1 MKMSGGVEWA
11 LHCCVLLSAATEPV
25 AAAKLAELHDASPTY
40 MAKQLQL
47 LSRAGLVRSAPGQS
61 GGYLLTRPATEIT
74 VLDVVEAIDGSQPA
88 FRCTEVRQRG
98 PMAIPAERCDAPAR
112 SRRSWNLPTMLGVIP
127 CARSPSAP
135 LLPPSPPPRQANCSI
150 PSRHGCPHEPDP
162 AAPTAGLSRPRQ
174 TGRRLAGMKSKKAVN
189 LLRRSR
195 LS

>member
-98 PMAIPAERCDAPAR
+98 PMAIPAERCDAPCPIAQVMESADHAWR
-112 SRRSWNLPTMLGVIP
+112 DSLRAVTIGTLAATVT
-127 CARSPSAP
+127 ATTPSE
-135 LLPPSPPPRQANCSI
+135 LLNSVSAW
-150 PSRHGCPHEPDP
+150 
-162 AAPTAGLSRPRQ
+162 LS
-174 TGRRLAGMKSKKAVN
+174 S
-189 LLRRSR
+189 
-195 LS
+195 